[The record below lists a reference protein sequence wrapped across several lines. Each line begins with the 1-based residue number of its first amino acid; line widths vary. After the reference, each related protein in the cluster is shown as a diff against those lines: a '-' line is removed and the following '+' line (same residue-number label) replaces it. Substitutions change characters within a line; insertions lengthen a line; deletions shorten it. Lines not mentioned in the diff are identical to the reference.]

1 MASLTTAEAI
11 LVPEVPMATTATLV
25 HTGPDSVPQPGGILT
40 ALPVEQATTTL
51 PGEGFGR
58 EQLYEDVY
66 AQMLTNYPDD
76 KTQDHNAGENRI
88 KHVEALKNYL
98 KSHDLKETHNLSE
111 EITFEHLLSKDEL
124 KKHGLRWNP
133 FLEKMPTKE
142 NFEDAKQYLKALK
155 YDMSHHLMTK
165 EDGDVLTFK
174 EFREL
179 LKKHKKRKRSSSG
192 ETKEGGSKRKSRK
205 RKSRKKPKKKRKT
218 KRNKKRKTKRKKSR
232 KRKHKKG
239 RKSIKK

>member
-25 HTGPDSVPQPGGILT
+25 HTGPDSVPLIDQPRE

-98 KSHDLKETHNLSE
+98 KSHDLKDKHNLSE
-111 EITFEHLLSKDEL
+111 KITFEHLLSKDEL
-124 KKHGLRWNP
+124 KKHGSRWNP

-142 NFEDAKQYLKALK
+142 NYDNAIQYLKALK
-155 YDMSHHLMTK
+155 YDMSHHLMIK
-165 EDGDVLTFK
+165 ENGDVLTFK

-179 LKKHKKRKRSSSG
+179 LKKHKNRKHSSG

-218 KRNKKRKTKRKKSR
+218 KRMKKRKTKRKKSR

>member
-1 MASLTTAEAI
+1 MTSLTRYDDDKVT
-11 LVPEVPMATTATLV
+11 MTNTATLV

-66 AQMLTNYPDD
+66 AKMLTNYPDD

-98 KSHDLKETHNLSE
+98 KSHDLKKTHNLSE
-111 EITFEHLLSKDEL
+111 KITFEHLLSKDEL

-155 YDMSHHLMTK
+155 YDMSHHLMKK
-165 EDGDVLTFK
+165 ENGQVLTFE

-179 LKKHKKRKRSSSG
+179 LREHKNRKHSSG
-192 ETKEGGSKRKSRK
+192 ETKEGGSKKKSRK

>member
-1 MASLTTAEAI
+1 MTSLTTAEAI
-11 LVPEVPMATTATLV
+11 LVPEVPMATGPTIV
-25 HTGPDSVPQPGGILT
+25 PTGHYAVPQPGGILT

-76 KTQDHNAGENRI
+76 EDINFNSNISRKQHIKT
-88 KHVEALKNYL
+88 LKKFLNNNN
-98 KSHDLKETHNLSE
+98 LKEKHNLSE
-111 EITFEHLLSKDEL
+111 KITFEHLLSKDEL
-124 KKHGLRWNP
+124 KKHGSWWDLFDN
-133 FLEKMPTKE
+133 EKMPTKE
-142 NFEDAKQYLKALK
+142 NYDNAKQYLKALK
-155 YDMSHHLMTK
+155 FDMNHHLMKK
-165 EDGDVLTFK
+165 ENGQVLTFG

-179 LKKHKKRKRSSSG
+179 LKKQKNRKHSSG
-192 ETKEGGSKRKSRK
+192 ETKEGGSKKKSRK